1 MDLHGFAWICMDL
14 LYNRSARVLF
24 AAGHWRHV
32 DLSYNNVGA
41 GAALVMGSL
50 AKKLAEV
57 RAHFFA

>member
-1 MDLHGFAWICMDL
+1 
-14 LYNRSARVLF
+14 
-24 AAGHWRHV
+24 V

-57 RAHFFA
+57 RVRLHPRLNAFAGFECPSLKACP